1 LLGVIEDRVPVS
13 HKELPVVVQHEG
25 RLYRPEGAA
34 IGAAGK
40 LCPPTCSGAAVRTGR
55 IREAMIGLE
64 VALSIVLLAGAGLM
78 VKSLVRLLEVDVGF
92 RTERLL
98 TMDVNLAGAK
108 YASAEN
114 HAAFY
119 GQVLQRLET
128 LPDAPCGLRTRRKPL
143 C

>member
-1 LLGVIEDRVPVS
+1 
-13 HKELPVVVQHEG
+13 
-25 RLYRPEGAA
+25 
-34 IGAAGK
+34 
-40 LCPPTCSGAAVRTGR
+40 
-55 IREAMIGLE
+55 
-64 VALSIVLLAGAGLM
+64 M

-98 TMDVNLAGAK
+98 TMDVNLAGEK
-108 YASAEN
+108 YVSAGN

-143 C
+143 CWRLWGVAPGCYLVPLQGTKNLTSPKRPRRTCCLLTSGRK